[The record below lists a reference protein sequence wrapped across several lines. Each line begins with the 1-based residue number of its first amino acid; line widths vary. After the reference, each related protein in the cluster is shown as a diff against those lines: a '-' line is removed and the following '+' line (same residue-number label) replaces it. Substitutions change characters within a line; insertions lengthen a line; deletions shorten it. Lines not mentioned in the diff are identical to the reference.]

1 MKKQISRSKE
11 LIPLSCDIE
20 SFINFIVNLQET
32 LFPEGCN
39 FSLTIYLKNNLE
51 EKIEFDSLSEFRE
64 NQKLLPPRI
73 QILCLRLS
81 SYTEKNGIYYHKSI
95 NFTTNKIYADSED
108 EQWCKNAIL
117 ILAEFPIKHRV
128 WYSFLK
134 TDNFR
139 FYFFMGLGLFPAI
152 WLSIF
157 KTSLFSIFGS
167 KNSNTT
173 LFLYCLIAVIFMVL
187 HIYINLVLPSFTL
200 RTNTQQGWIQKY
212 REEITL
218 YGTLFCALFG
228 GLAVIIMLYGTLV
241 GTLVGG
247 LAVIVIIISLFRK

>member
-1 MKKQISRSKE
+1 MKKAISRSKE

-51 EKIEFDSLSEFRE
+51 EKIKFDSLSEFRE

-73 QILCLRLS
+73 QILCLCLS
-81 SYTEKNGIYYHKSI
+81 SYTETNGIYYHKSI

-117 ILAEFPIKHRV
+117 ISGDFPIKHRV

-139 FYFFMGLGLFPAI
+139 FYFCMGFGLFPAI

-173 LFLYCLIAVIFMVL
+173 LFLYCLIMVIFMVL

-200 RTNTQQGWIQKY
+200 RTNTQQGWTQKY
-212 REEITL
+212 REEIIFYSTFL
-218 YGTLFCALFG
+218 G
-228 GLAVIIMLYGTLV
+228 GAGGIVAIISL
-241 GTLVGG
+241 
-247 LAVIVIIISLFRK
+247 IISLFAK